1 MNLAVRRLILF
12 FFAIIAL
19 SSCED
24 ASEIGIDL
32 QDENQIGT
40 DFTDTLTVKTGTVLL
55 NDSVLSYQVLPVQV
69 GQYADPV
76 LGSVKATAFTG
87 LLLGATNLTFGDNPV
102 ADSAVLTLDY
112 SSIYGDKSA
121 PLTLEVHRLTEGF
134 QEKASYFTNSTLA
147 YAPEP
152 LGTVTFQP
160 RFITVSR
167 NNKDVDSA
175 VVARIKLDPAFA
187 SELVAQSGQST
198 FADQAS
204 FNNFL
209 KGIALVPAGDP
220 AGNIVGFN
228 LSSTSTKLTLY
239 YTSGTEQKTK
249 VFSVASSQSS
259 QPFFTNIQADRTGT
273 VLEGLNQKGA
283 YIPASETGGE
293 SYIQT
298 NTQLLTKV
306 EIPNLQQLKAQQGD
320 IIINRAELVFPVK
333 KASTDAL
340 APPPTLVLYPTNS
353 TNRILK
359 NAAGTAITVQQ
370 DAAFAPNSTSY
381 TAPLQYDA
389 SKNAYALNVTMYVQA
404 ILLGNKENNGF
415 LLAPATVT
423 ASTTTQGATTVSP
436 QTSPYRAIIS
446 NTVDQQVK
454 LLLYFSKLK

>member
-1 MNLAVRRLILF
+1 MNSAVRRLFFF
-12 FFAIIAL
+12 FFAITAL

-24 ASEIGIDL
+24 ASEIGINL

-40 DFTDTLTVKTGTVLL
+40 DFTDTLTIKTGTVLL
-55 NDSVLSYQVLPVQV
+55 NDSVLSYQALPVQV
-69 GQYADPV
+69 GQYVDPV
-76 LGSVKATAFTG
+76 LGTVKATAFTG
-87 LLLGATNLTFGDNPV
+87 LSLGGTNVKFGDNPV

-112 SSIYGDKSA
+112 TSVYGNKSA

-175 VVARIKLDPAFA
+175 VVARVKLDPAFA

-204 FNNFL
+204 FSNFL
-209 KGIALVPAGDP
+209 KGIALVPAGDA
-220 AGNIVGFN
+220 AGNVVGFN
-228 LSSTSTKLTLY
+228 LSSASTKLTLY
-239 YTSGTEQKTK
+239 YTSGAEQKTK
-249 VFSVASSQSS
+249 VFNVTSN

-273 VLEGLNQKGA
+273 VLEGLNQKGD

-320 IIINRAELVFPVK
+320 IIVNRAELIFPVK
-333 KASTDAL
+333 NASTDAL
-340 APPPTLVLYPTNS
+340 APPPTLVLYPTDS
-353 TNRILK
+353 SNRIFK
-359 NAAGTAITVQQ
+359 NTTGTPITVQQ
-370 DAAFAPNSTSY
+370 DVAFALNSTSY
-381 TAPLQYDA
+381 TAPLEYDA
-389 SKNAYALNVTMYVQA
+389 KKNTYALNVTKYVQA

-415 LLAPATVT
+415 LLAPAVVT
-423 ASTTTQGATTVSP
+423 ASTTTQGATTVTTE
-436 QTSPYRAIIS
+436 TSPYRAIIS
-446 NTVDQQVK
+446 NTGDQQVK